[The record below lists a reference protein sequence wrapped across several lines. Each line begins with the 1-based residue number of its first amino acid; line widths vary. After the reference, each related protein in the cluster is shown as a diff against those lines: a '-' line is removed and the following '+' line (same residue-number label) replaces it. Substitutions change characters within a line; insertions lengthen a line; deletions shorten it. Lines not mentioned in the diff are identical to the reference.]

1 MTSKNLRILA
11 SGLVL
16 AVVLAPASS
25 LFAATVVIV
34 NNDAAGVGLN
44 DTTPTSP
51 VGGNTGTTRGQQRL
65 NVLQR
70 AAEIWAANLI
80 SNVPITINAQSAVQ
94 TCTPTSAVLA
104 SAGAAVVFRD
114 FAGAPLAGTWYHG
127 ALANSIAGV
136 DLDPASADINTQF
149 NRALDDDPN
158 CLGGAGW
165 YYGYDHN
172 EGAQSDFLAT
182 MLHEYGHG
190 LGFANFVTE
199 SNGTLFSGLPD
210 VYSTFTRDLET
221 DEDWNAMTNAE
232 RIASAINDP
241 DVVWTGPNVTAVV
254 PVAMN
259 NVSILTVNAP
269 VAIAGVSDAQPA
281 AFGPPVPNGGI
292 TGNVILATDTGGA
305 STTDGCE
312 AITNGGA
319 VAGNIAIIDRG
330 NCNFSVKVANAQA
343 VGAVAVLIANNAAG
357 LPPMGGADPAI
368 TIPSIGITQAVGTS
382 IKGQLPSPGVNATL
396 GYDPTRFAGVKE
408 GFLRVHAPNP
418 LVTGSSISHWTTD
431 ATPSLL
437 MEPAITPALT
447 DNVDL
452 TLEQFKDIGWS
463 LTLLFDDG
471 FESGDCAAW
480 SLAQPACP

>member
-1 MTSKNLRILA
+1 MTNKGFRILTVLMFL
-11 SGLVL
+11 LVL
-16 AVVLAPASS
+16 VPASN
-25 LFAATVVIV
+25 LFAATVIIV
-34 NNDAAGVGLN
+34 NNDAPGVGLN
-44 DTTPTSP
+44 DTTPATP
-51 VGGNTGTTRGQQRL
+51 VAGNNGTTRGQQRL

-80 SNVPITINAQSAVQ
+80 SPVPITVSAQSALQ
-94 TCTPTSAVLA
+94 FCDATSATLA
-104 SAGAAVVFRD
+104 SAGSAVVFRD
-114 FAGAPLAGTWYHG
+114 FAGAPLAGTWYHS

-136 DLDPASADINTQF
+136 DLDPASPDINTQF
-149 NRALDDDPN
+149 NRNLDDDPN

-165 YYGYDHN
+165 YYGFDHN
-172 EGAQSDFLAT
+172 EGTQSDLLAV

-190 LGFANFVTE
+190 LGFANFVNE
-199 SNGTLFSGLPD
+199 ASGTLFSGLPD

-221 DEDWNAMTNAE
+221 DENWNGMTNAE

-259 NVSILTVNAP
+259 NVNILTVNTP
-269 VAIAGVSDAQPA
+269 VAIAGVYDAQSA
-281 AFGPPVPNGGI
+281 AFGPPVPNAGV
-292 TGNVILATDTGGA
+292 TGAVIVATDTGVL
-305 STTDGCE
+305 TTDGCE

-319 VAGNIAIIDRG
+319 IAGNIALVDRG
-330 NCNFSVKVANAQA
+330 NCSFAVKVANSQA
-343 VGAVAVLIANNAAG
+343 VGAIGVLVANNAAG
-357 LPPMGGADPAI
+357 LPPMGGADPTI
-368 TIPSIGITQAVGTS
+368 TIPSIGITQAAGTA
-382 IKGQLPSPGVNATL
+382 IKGQLPAPGVNATL

-418 LVTGSSISHWTTD
+418 LVTGSSISHWTID

-437 MEPAITPALT
+437 MEPSITPALT
-447 DNVDL
+447 DDVDL
-452 TLEQFKDIGWS
+452 TLEQFRDIGWN

-480 SLAQPACP
+480 DLAQPACI